1 MKKINLGALKIV
13 LVYVI
18 LSIAWIFYSDI
29 FIVKYANQR
38 AFFVKISIFKGFFFI
53 FITAVLLYVL
63 IKKETER
70 RIKIWEYFATY
81 DIMTGAY
88 NRNAGLEILEKI
100 FEKHKKEN
108 KDLSIIYADINNLK
122 QVNDTLGH
130 HEGDRLIINV
140 VDVLKKNIRNSDYV
154 VRIGGDEFLIILPNC
169 NSLKAENIIIRIKE
183 ALKELNLKNQ
193 KVEHSVSFGVASLED
208 FYKTT
213 DEMIAFADMM
223 MYKDKKNYKEINLQ
237 PA

>member
-1 MKKINLGALKIV
+1 
-13 LVYVI
+13 
-18 LSIAWIFYSDI
+18 
-29 FIVKYANQR
+29 
-38 AFFVKISIFKGFFFI
+38 
-53 FITAVLLYVL
+53 
-63 IKKETER
+63 
-70 RIKIWEYFATY
+70 
-81 DIMTGAY
+81 MTGAY

-183 ALKELNLKNQ
+183 ALKELNLK
-193 KVEHSVSFGVASLED
+193 KSKS
-208 FYKTT
+208 
-213 DEMIAFADMM
+213 
-223 MYKDKKNYKEINLQ
+223 
-237 PA
+237 